1 MSMDMPA
8 TIDDLRGAQPRNS
21 AEEQPAIPSWGA
33 RSDRFN
39 LPAPVGARRD
49 GTETTAGSWNCRLA
63 SSQILDEAMPGDHD
77 PGVAVLLEPAHRMQP
92 RLEAAVVGLDL
103 VVGIPVGA
111 MPDRRQ
117 QLLDH
122 RRVHRR
128 VVGDHLDWRDPDCAD
143 GALEEPAGRGRV
155 PPGGHE
161 HVDDLPEL
169 VDRPVDI
176 APQAGDLDRRP

>member
-1 MSMDMPA
+1 
-8 TIDDLRGAQPRNS
+8 
-21 AEEQPAIPSWGA
+21 
-33 RSDRFN
+33 
-39 LPAPVGARRD
+39 
-49 GTETTAGSWNCRLA
+49 LA

-117 QLLDH
+117 QLLKH

-128 VVGDHLDWRDPDCAD
+128 VVGDHLNWRDPHCAD
-143 GALEEPAGRGRV
+143 GALEEPAGRCRV
-155 PPGGHE
+155 PPRGHE

-169 VDRPVDI
+169 VDRAVDI
-176 APQAGDLDRRP
+176 APPAGDLDIGLVHLPAVAGGMAAGPGGLGQQRREPGSLRSPVVPGQGHDRFVGMSTVAA